1 MTVQI
6 IISLL
11 FPFLSLFSSLL
22 PINKTT
28 KIDFHLRLLFVLMF
42 VTELLGF
49 LIPLYSEKQNYFIYN
64 MYTLGFFM
72 ICYSVFYQLS
82 KSTRWKKI
90 ILWLSFGLI
99 LFFFY
104 DNFYKVLFFDKLQF
118 KTFVAGAVILIIL
131 CIQYLVRFLH
141 TDEIYDFYYSRSFWF
156 SCGLLLF
163 TVPFIP
169 IIIGFQ
175 YMVDVKNLEILQF
188 LSKVLIISSHICFI
202 ISFRWTRLL

>member
-82 KSTRWKKI
+82 KSTRWKKT

-104 DNFYKVLFFDKLQF
+104 DNFYKVLFFDNLQF

-131 CIQYLVRFLH
+131 CIQYLVKFL
-141 TDEIYDFYYSRSFWF
+141 RSAQRHR
-156 SCGLLLF
+156 
-163 TVPFIP
+163 VAN
-169 IIIGFQ
+169 Q
-175 YMVDVKNLEILQF
+175 N
-188 LSKVLIISSHICFI
+188 
-202 ISFRWTRLL
+202 